1 MGFALWHQKPLLLC
15 SGTHE
20 YRPMGTAII
29 GDQGL
34 FEPRDFSQLRDSPA
48 RGRDGFIGY
57 FASLNEV
64 NYFLRRK
71 SPARPNKR
79 NSHRI
84 LATLT

>member
-1 MGFALWHQKPLLLC
+1 MGFALWHQEPLLFC

-29 GDQGL
+29 GDLGL
-34 FEPRDFSQLRDSPA
+34 FEPRDFSQLRLSPR
-48 RGRDGFIGY
+48 RGLDGFIGY

-64 NYFLRRK
+64 NHFLRAK
-71 SPARPNKR
+71 PGLRPGRR

-84 LATLT
+84 LSTLA